1 MVRTKSPKTKSPGT
15 KSLERALDLLADGRW
30 QPAHEIV
37 QKEESALAAWL
48 HGIVHTLE
56 GDLDNARYWY
66 RRAKR
71 EFPGGAAVR
80 REIAAARQHMGGHE
94 MAPHTPPTLGAPR
107 PSRGAPRKA

>member
-1 MVRTKSPKTKSPGT
+1 VAKTKSPKTKS
-15 KSLERALDLLADGRW
+15 LERALELLAEGRW

-37 QKEESALAAWL
+37 QKEKSALAAWL

-66 RRAKR
+66 KRAKR
-71 EFPGGAAVR
+71 EFPGGDAVK
-80 REIAAARQHMGGHE
+80 REIAAAQREMGGPE

-107 PSRGAPRKA
+107 RSRGAPRKS